1 MKVIPRH
8 SHLITAII
16 PTALLV
22 FLAWLFPGS
31 REIDVTLTATEF
43 RLDNPDYA
51 VEHTVTIR
59 DRDSRN
65 HLGKGQLQG
74 TISISGLEG
83 MEDTTEVMAFLNPT
97 YPMATGSLRESDSP
111 VCADPQLGLY
121 GSPGHSGE

>member
-1 MKVIPRH
+1 MKVSPRH

-16 PTALLV
+16 LTALLV

-59 DRDSRN
+59 GRDSRN

-97 YPMATGSLRESDSP
+97 YPMATGSLRESDPP
-111 VCADPQLGLY
+111 VCADPKLGLY
-121 GSPGHSGE
+121 GSPGHPGE